1 MIRIN
6 QTRSNRMISLEPLT
20 KNRDIIDLDATNP
33 NLLKSCDRDSRVTT
47 QSTNYYVDLLD
58 TKFHRARIEF
68 CR

>member
-6 QTRSNRMISLEPLT
+6 HTGSNRMISLEPVT

-33 NLLKSCDRDSRVTT
+33 NLLKSCDGDSRATI

-58 TKFHRARIEF
+58 
-68 CR
+68 